1 MSGRVFP
8 LRNQVLQTEADAEVA
23 YARVGALCEA
33 IKAELNNDL
42 KIHDQG
48 ILPQFINLP
57 QVTAGEYCR
66 VRPFDH
72 VSQWHSAAQ
81 SSRTC
86 LYIFLES
93 SIISLL
99 KCSSCY
105 FLTAIEEYSM
115 TWA

>member
-1 MSGRVFP
+1 M
-8 LRNQVLQTEADAEVA
+8 A

-66 VRPFDH
+66 VSPPAQLNDAIYDGHTCAIKLASNHEAPKCHLHQLSSPDAWTPFGLL
-72 VSQWHSAAQ
+72 HS
-81 SSRTC
+81 
-86 LYIFLES
+86 
-93 SIISLL
+93 
-99 KCSSCY
+99 
-105 FLTAIEEYSM
+105 
-115 TWA
+115 